1 MTVFVYVNTTEAAL
15 IFGAP
20 SPQEKPAPWF
30 GANLLFDIRQID
42 GIPLHQEP
50 NCQAN
55 DQEGHHINRENL
67 NCTHGRFLA
76 IEN

>member
-15 IFGAP
+15 TFGAP
-20 SPQEKPAPWF
+20 PRETCALVW
-30 GANLLFDIRQID
+30 ANLLFDIRQID
-42 GIPLHQEP
+42 GISLHQEP